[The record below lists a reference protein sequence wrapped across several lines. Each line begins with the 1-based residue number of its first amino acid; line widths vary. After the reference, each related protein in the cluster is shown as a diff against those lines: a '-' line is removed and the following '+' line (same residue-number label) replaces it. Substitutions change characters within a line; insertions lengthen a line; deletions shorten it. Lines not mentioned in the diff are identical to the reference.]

1 MYSSIPP
8 CPYQLCS
15 MFPVKFQ
22 QHQIVYQEL
31 NMDIIKDFKKAYASY
46 RPAILYS
53 YEYLLVGAIMHN
65 VCHMAF
71 M

>member
-1 MYSSIPP
+1 
-8 CPYQLCS
+8 
-15 MFPVKFQ
+15 
-22 QHQIVYQEL
+22 
-31 NMDIIKDFKKAYASY
+31 MDIIKDFKKAYASY